1 MRGRRKGRGKSKEEE
16 RGKEKG
22 KEEEISII
30 HSHVSI
36 TLLLTYLSGLAGS
49 VDLVTDEGW
58 SCLLA
63 SSLPSLSS
71 AALWSIGCSGTLS

>member
-1 MRGRRKGRGKSKEEE
+1 MKRERKEERKGE
-16 RGKEKG
+16 KEKG

-49 VDLVTDEGW
+49 VDLVTDKGW
-58 SCLLA
+58 SCLVA